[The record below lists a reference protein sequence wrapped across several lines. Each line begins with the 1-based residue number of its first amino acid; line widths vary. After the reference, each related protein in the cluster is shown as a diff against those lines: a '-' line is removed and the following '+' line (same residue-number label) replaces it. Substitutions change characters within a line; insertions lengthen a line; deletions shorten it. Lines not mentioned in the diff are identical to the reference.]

1 MESYMSIMRV
11 TWEIDIDA
19 DSPLEAANMA
29 LKIQRDPMSIATC
42 FIVNDGQKTVYI
54 DVGDKE

>member
-1 MESYMSIMRV
+1 MSIMRV